1 MKQRTFRHGIHP
13 ARDGK
18 AYTKDAPIQDYRPT
32 GEAVY
37 PLSQHIGAPA
47 KAIVAVGDEVKVG
60 QMIAEPGGF
69 VSAAICSAVSGKV
82 KAIEPRMT
90 INGRKSPAI
99 VIDNDGAFTPIP
111 TLGEE
116 RDPATLSNEEILTII
131 RDAGIVGQGGAGF
144 PTHVKLT
151 MKEGVA
157 PDTVII
163 NAAECEP
170 YLTSDYRLMLE
181 RPEQLLAGL
190 RVVLQLF
197 PAARG
202 VIGIE
207 NNKPE
212 AIRLLRDLTA
222 GDERI
227 SVCALKT
234 KYPQGGERML
244 IHAVTGRDINS
255 KKLPIDAGCVVL
267 NVSTTISIYQAVCRQ
282 TPLISTVMTL
292 TGDGVNTPCNVAVPV
307 GTDHAEL
314 MEAFGGLKGEPE
326 KLISGG
332 PMMGNAMTDLHV
344 PVVKASSSILAMM
357 QDEVAQWEPSPCIR
371 CGRCVRACPSMLVP
385 AMMGKAADAG
395 DLAAFES
402 LNGMECIECGCCTY
416 VCPAKRRLTQS
427 FKFAKNAVN
436 AARRRAKES
445 ADAKK

>member
-1 MKQRTFRHGIHP
+1 MKRTFKHGIHP

-18 AYTKDAPIQDYRPT
+18 ALTKDAPIQEFRPT

-47 KAIVAVGDEVKVG
+47 KAVVAVGDTVLVG
-60 QMIAEPGGF
+60 QKIAEPDGF
-69 VSAAICSAVSGKV
+69 ISAAICSAVSGKV
-82 KAIEPRMT
+82 TAIEPRLN

-99 VIDNDGAFTPIP
+99 VIENDGQFTPLP
-111 TLGEE
+111 SLGQE
-116 RDPATLSNEEILTII
+116 RNAADLSCEEILAII

-144 PTHVKLT
+144 PAHVKLT
-151 MKEGVA
+151 MKENVT
-157 PDTVII
+157 PDTVIV

-190 RVVLQLF
+190 RVVLQIF

-212 AIRLLRDLTA
+212 AIRLLSDLVA
-222 GDERI
+222 GEDRI

-267 NVSTTISIYQAVCRQ
+267 NVSTVISIYQAVCRC
-282 TPLISTVMTL
+282 TPQITTIMTI
-292 TGDGVNTPCNVAVPV
+292 TGDAVATPCNMSVPV
-307 GTDHAEL
+307 GSSHAEL
-314 MEAFGGLKGEPE
+314 MEAAGGFCADPE
-326 KLISGG
+326 KIVSGG
-332 PMMGNAMTDLHV
+332 PMMGNAMVDLHV
-344 PVVKASSSILAMM
+344 PVVKTSSSILAMQ
-357 QDEVAQWEPSPCIR
+357 QDEVARWDPSPCIR
-371 CGRCVRACPSMLVP
+371 CGRCVRACPSFLVP

-395 DLAAFES
+395 DLPTFEA

-436 AARRRAKES
+436 AARRRAKAS
-445 ADAKK
+445 AGAKK

>member
-1 MKQRTFRHGIHP
+1 MKQCTFRHGIHP

-18 AYTKDAPIQDYRPT
+18 AITQDAPIQEYHPT

-60 QMIAEPGGF
+60 QRIAEPDGF

-82 KAIEPRMT
+82 KAIEPRLT
-90 INGRKSPAI
+90 VNGRKSLAI
-99 VIDNDGAFTPIP
+99 VIENDGAFTPIEG
-111 TLGEE
+111 LGEP
-116 RDPATLSNEEILTII
+116 RDAASLTGEEMLSII

-151 MKEGVA
+151 MKPGIA
-157 PDTVII
+157 PDTII
-163 NAAECEP
+163 VNAAECEP

-181 RPEQLLAGL
+181 QPERLLEGL

-197 PAARG
+197 PEARG
-202 VIGIE
+202 VIAIE

-212 AIRLLRDLTA
+212 AIRLLQTLTA
-222 GDERI
+222 DEPRM
-227 SVCALKT
+227 SVCVLKT

-244 IHAVTGRDINS
+244 IHAVTGRDIHS
-255 KKLPIDAGCVVL
+255 KKLPIDAGCVVI
-267 NVSTTISIYQAVCRQ
+267 NVSTTISIYMAVCRQ
-282 TPLISTVMTL
+282 IPQIYTVMTL
-292 TGDGVNTPCNVAVPV
+292 TGDAVNTPCNVAVPV

-314 MEAFGGLKGEPE
+314 MEAFGGFKAAPE
-326 KLISGG
+326 KIVSGG
-332 PMMGNAMTDLHV
+332 PMMGSAMVDLHV
-344 PVVKASSSILAMM
+344 PVVKASSSILAML
-357 QDEVAQWEPSPCIR
+357 QDEVAGWEPSPCIR

-427 FKFAKNAVN
+427 FKFAKTAVN

-445 ADAKK
+445 ADVKK

>member
-18 AYTKDAPIQDYRPT
+18 AYTKDAPIETYRPT

-47 KAIVAVGDEVKVG
+47 CAIVAVGDEVKVG
-60 QMIAEPGGF
+60 QMIAEPSGF

-82 KAIEPRMT
+82 KAIEPRLT
-90 INGRKSPAI
+90 ISGRKSPAI
-99 VIDNDGAFTPIP
+99 VIDNDGLFTPID
-111 TLGEE
+111 TFGQE
-116 RDPATLSNEEILTII
+116 RDCASLSNEEILTII
-131 RDAGIVGQGGAGF
+131 RDAGLVGQGGAGF

-151 MKEGVA
+151 MKPGVA
-157 PDTVII
+157 PDTVIV

-181 RPEQLLAGL
+181 RPEQLISGL
-190 RVVLQLF
+190 KIVLQLF

-212 AIRLLRDLTA
+212 AIRLLKERTA
-222 GDERI
+222 DEPRI
-227 SVCALKT
+227 SVCSLKT

-244 IHAVTGRDINS
+244 IHAVTGRDINV
-255 KKLPIDAGCVVL
+255 KKLPIDAGCVVI
-267 NVSTTISIYQAVCRQ
+267 NVSTAVSIYRAVCCRIPQ
-282 TPLISTVMTL
+282 ISTVMTL
-292 TGDGVNTPCNVAVPV
+292 TGDAVNTPCNVEVPV

-314 MEAFGGLKGEPE
+314 MEAFGGFKADPE
-326 KLISGG
+326 KIISGG
-332 PMMGNAMTDLHV
+332 PMMGSAMASLHV
-344 PVVKASSSILAMM
+344 PVVKASSSILAML
-357 QDEVAQWEPSPCIR
+357 QDEVAQWDPSPCIR

-445 ADAKK
+445 ADTKK

>member
-1 MKQRTFRHGIHP
+1 MKRTFKHGIHH

-18 AYTKDAPIQDYRPT
+18 ALTKDVPIQVFQPT
-32 GEAVY
+32 GQAVY
-37 PLSQHIGAPA
+37 PLSQNIGTPA
-47 KAIVAVGDEVKVG
+47 KAIVSVGDTVLVG
-60 QMIAEPGGF
+60 QKIAEADGF
-69 VSAAICSAVSGKV
+69 VSASICSAVSGKV
-82 KAIEPRMT
+82 TAIEPRLN
-90 INGRKSPAI
+90 INGRKTPSI

-111 TLGEE
+111 ALGQE
-116 RDPATLSNEEILTII
+116 RDTAGLSNDEILAII

-181 RPEQLLAGL
+181 RPEELIAGL
-190 RVVLQLF
+190 HVVLGMF

-202 VIGIE
+202 VIAIE

-212 AIRLLRDLTA
+212 AIRLLSDLTKNE
-222 GDERI
+222 ERI
-227 SVCALKT
+227 EVCSLKT

-244 IHAVTGRDINS
+244 IHAVTGRNIS
-255 KKLPIDAGCVVL
+255 SARLPIDAGCVVL
-267 NVSTTISIYQAVCRQ
+267 NVSTVISIYQAVCRN
-282 TPLISTVMTL
+282 TPQITTIMTI
-292 TGDGVNTPCNVAVPV
+292 TGDAVTTPCNLSVPV
-307 GTDHAEL
+307 GSSHAEVL
-314 MEAFGGLKGEPE
+314 EAAGGLCAEPE
-326 KLISGG
+326 KIISGG
-332 PMMGNAMTDLHV
+332 PMMGNAMVDLHV
-344 PVVKASSSILAMM
+344 PVVKASASILAMV
-357 QDEVAQWEPSPCIR
+357 QDEVARWDPSPCIR
-371 CGRCVRACPSMLVP
+371 CGRCVRACPSFLVP

-395 DLAAFES
+395 DLPTFEA

-427 FKFAKNAVN
+427 FKFAKNTVN
-436 AARRRAKES
+436 AARRRKKAS

>member
-18 AYTKDAPIQDYRPT
+18 AYTKDAAIQDYRPT

-60 QMIAEPGGF
+60 QKIAEGDGF

-82 KAIEPRMT
+82 KAIEPRLT

-99 VIDNDGAFTPIP
+99 VIDNDGVFTPIEG
-111 TLGEE
+111 LGQE
-116 RDPATLSNEEILTII
+116 RDATTLSNEEILTII

-190 RVVLQLF
+190 QVVLQLF
-197 PAARG
+197 PNARG

-212 AIRLLRDLTA
+212 AIRLLTTLTA
-222 GDERI
+222 DNPRVT
-227 SVCALKT
+227 VCPLKT

-244 IHAVTGRDINS
+244 IHAVTGRDIHS

-267 NVSTTISIYQAVCRQ
+267 NVSTTVSIYLAVCRQ
-282 TPLISTVMTL
+282 TPQISTVMTL
-292 TGDGVNTPCNVAVPV
+292 TGDAVNTPCNVAVPV

-314 MEAFGGLKGEPE
+314 MDAFGGFKAEPE
-326 KLISGG
+326 KILSGG

-385 AMMGKAADAG
+385 AMMGKVADAG
-395 DLAAFES
+395 DLTAYEA

-436 AARRRAKES
+436 AAKRRARES